1 MRKILVID
9 DDTELQNLLKKYLER
24 EGFKV
29 LPETS
34 ASGGLASFERN
45 QPDLIVLDIFLS
57 HANGLDTC
65 RQLRERTQKPI
76 ILISAKGDESD
87 KVLGLGLGADDFLTK
102 PFSMNEL
109 VARIKAQIRRQEYYE
124 AVASEK
130 KEGEEILAA
139 GPLVINIAARTLTC
153 RGKPV
158 TLTAKEFDLL
168 AYFVRH
174 EGWVLSKD
182 VLYESIWGLNSTGD
196 SRTVMVHVRHLREKL
211 ELDPEHPEMF
221 VTVWGVGYKFSSKGK
236 Y

>member
-1 MRKILVID
+1 M
-9 DDTELQNLLKKYLER
+9 
-24 EGFKV
+24 
-29 LPETS
+29 
-34 ASGGLASFERN
+34 
-45 QPDLIVLDIFLS
+45 VLDIFLS
-57 HANGLDTC
+57 HANGLDIC

-76 ILISAKGDESD
+76 ILISDKGDESD

-124 AVASEK
+124 SVAAQKEDGEK
-130 KEGEEILAA
+130 ILAA
-139 GPLVINIAARTLTC
+139 GPPVVNIAARTLTC

-158 TLTAKEFDLL
+158 TLTARELDLL
-168 AYFVRH
+168 VYFVRH

-182 VLYESIWGLNSTGD
+182 TIYESIWGLNSTGD

-221 VTVWGVGYKFSSKGK
+221 VTVWGVGYKFSSKRK